1 MSKLRVHELA
11 RELGRQNKEVIEFL
25 KSKGIDVKSHM
36 SMVDELAISIVKDRF
51 KKNNNRGKEHIAK
64 LDTPKTEEKVV
75 TAKSEGDKTE
85 TPKKKKN
92 IIRVFHA
99 QNASDGGKTRKK
111 PVKAE
116 AREQVHQEMQKEQRL
131 LTIQEQMVTDQEE
144 IMTVPMPVTEDRR
157 ETETVR
163 EDLRAK
169 AELRAMEIV
178 RADVLVREEPRVMV
192 SAREDH
198 REMETVRVDVSVRED
213 HRAITVR
220 VEDHRVMAR
229 VARMETE
236 VKDAMDASAAVR
248 DVRDSARIPERMM
261 IWYLHRN

>member
-1 MSKLRVHELA
+1 
-11 RELGRQNKEVIEFL
+11 
-25 KSKGIDVKSHM
+25 
-36 SMVDELAISIVKDRF
+36 
-51 KKNNNRGKEHIAK
+51 
-64 LDTPKTEEKVV
+64 
-75 TAKSEGDKTE
+75 
-85 TPKKKKN
+85 
-92 IIRVFHA
+92 
-99 QNASDGGKTRKK
+99 
-111 PVKAE
+111 
-116 AREQVHQEMQKEQRL
+116 MQKEQRL
-131 LTIQEQMVTDQEE
+131 LIIQEQMVTDQEE

-157 ETETVR
+157 ETDSAR
-163 EDLRAK
+163 EDHRAK

-198 REMETVRVDVSVRED
+198 REMETVRVDVSVREEPRVMVRD
-213 HRAITVR
+213 ARAEDSREMETVRADVSVREDRRAITVR

>member
-1 MSKLRVHELA
+1 
-11 RELGRQNKEVIEFL
+11 
-25 KSKGIDVKSHM
+25 
-36 SMVDELAISIVKDRF
+36 
-51 KKNNNRGKEHIAK
+51 
-64 LDTPKTEEKVV
+64 
-75 TAKSEGDKTE
+75 
-85 TPKKKKN
+85 
-92 IIRVFHA
+92 
-99 QNASDGGKTRKK
+99 
-111 PVKAE
+111 
-116 AREQVHQEMQKEQRL
+116 MQKEQRL

-157 ETETVR
+157 ETDSAR
-163 EDLRAK
+163 EDHRAK

-178 RADVLVREEPRVMV
+178 RADVSVREEPRVMV

-198 REMETVRVDVSVRED
+198 REMETVRVDVSVREEPRVMVRDARAEDSREMETVRADVSVRED

>member
-1 MSKLRVHELA
+1 
-11 RELGRQNKEVIEFL
+11 
-25 KSKGIDVKSHM
+25 
-36 SMVDELAISIVKDRF
+36 
-51 KKNNNRGKEHIAK
+51 
-64 LDTPKTEEKVV
+64 
-75 TAKSEGDKTE
+75 
-85 TPKKKKN
+85 
-92 IIRVFHA
+92 
-99 QNASDGGKTRKK
+99 
-111 PVKAE
+111 
-116 AREQVHQEMQKEQRL
+116 MQKEQRL
-131 LTIQEQMVTDQEE
+131 PTVQEQTVTDQEE

-157 ETETVR
+157 ETDSAR
-163 EDLRAK
+163 EDHRAK

-198 REMETVRVDVSVRED
+198 REMETVREED
-213 HRAITVR
+213 RRAITVR

>member
-1 MSKLRVHELA
+1 
-11 RELGRQNKEVIEFL
+11 
-25 KSKGIDVKSHM
+25 
-36 SMVDELAISIVKDRF
+36 
-51 KKNNNRGKEHIAK
+51 
-64 LDTPKTEEKVV
+64 
-75 TAKSEGDKTE
+75 
-85 TPKKKKN
+85 
-92 IIRVFHA
+92 
-99 QNASDGGKTRKK
+99 
-111 PVKAE
+111 
-116 AREQVHQEMQKEQRL
+116 MQKEQRL

-157 ETETVR
+157 ETDSAR
-163 EDLRAK
+163 EDHRAK

-198 REMETVRVDVSVRED
+198 REME
-213 HRAITVR
+213 TVR

>member
-1 MSKLRVHELA
+1 
-11 RELGRQNKEVIEFL
+11 
-25 KSKGIDVKSHM
+25 
-36 SMVDELAISIVKDRF
+36 
-51 KKNNNRGKEHIAK
+51 
-64 LDTPKTEEKVV
+64 
-75 TAKSEGDKTE
+75 
-85 TPKKKKN
+85 
-92 IIRVFHA
+92 
-99 QNASDGGKTRKK
+99 
-111 PVKAE
+111 
-116 AREQVHQEMQKEQRL
+116 MQKEQRL
-131 LTIQEQMVTDQEE
+131 LIIQEQMVTDQEE
-144 IMTVPMPVTEDRR
+144 IMIVPMPVTEDRR
-157 ETETVR
+157 ETDSAR
-163 EDLRAK
+163 EDHRAK

-198 REMETVRVDVSVRED
+198 REMETVRVDVSVREEPRVMVRDARAEDSREMETVRADVSVRED

>member
-1 MSKLRVHELA
+1 
-11 RELGRQNKEVIEFL
+11 
-25 KSKGIDVKSHM
+25 
-36 SMVDELAISIVKDRF
+36 
-51 KKNNNRGKEHIAK
+51 
-64 LDTPKTEEKVV
+64 
-75 TAKSEGDKTE
+75 
-85 TPKKKKN
+85 
-92 IIRVFHA
+92 
-99 QNASDGGKTRKK
+99 
-111 PVKAE
+111 
-116 AREQVHQEMQKEQRL
+116 MQKEQRFL
-131 LTIQEQMVTDQEE
+131 IIQEQMVTDQEE
-144 IMTVPMPVTEDRR
+144 IMIVPMPVTEDRR
-157 ETETVR
+157 ETDSAR
-163 EDLRAK
+163 EDHRAK
-169 AELRAMEIV
+169 AELREMEIV

-198 REMETVRVDVSVRED
+198 REMETVRVDVSVREEPRVMVRDARAEDSREMETVRADASVRED

>member
-1 MSKLRVHELA
+1 
-11 RELGRQNKEVIEFL
+11 
-25 KSKGIDVKSHM
+25 
-36 SMVDELAISIVKDRF
+36 
-51 KKNNNRGKEHIAK
+51 
-64 LDTPKTEEKVV
+64 
-75 TAKSEGDKTE
+75 
-85 TPKKKKN
+85 
-92 IIRVFHA
+92 
-99 QNASDGGKTRKK
+99 
-111 PVKAE
+111 
-116 AREQVHQEMQKEQRL
+116 MQKEQRL

-157 ETETVR
+157 ETDSAR
-163 EDLRAK
+163 EDHRAK

-198 REMETVRVDVSVRED
+198 REMETVRVDVSVREEPRVMVRDARAEDSREMETVRADVSVRED

-220 VEDHRVMAR
+220 VEDHRGMVK

>member
-1 MSKLRVHELA
+1 
-11 RELGRQNKEVIEFL
+11 
-25 KSKGIDVKSHM
+25 
-36 SMVDELAISIVKDRF
+36 
-51 KKNNNRGKEHIAK
+51 
-64 LDTPKTEEKVV
+64 
-75 TAKSEGDKTE
+75 
-85 TPKKKKN
+85 
-92 IIRVFHA
+92 
-99 QNASDGGKTRKK
+99 
-111 PVKAE
+111 
-116 AREQVHQEMQKEQRL
+116 MQKEQRFL
-131 LTIQEQMVTDQEE
+131 IIQEQMVTDQEE
-144 IMTVPMPVTEDRR
+144 IMIVPMPVTEDRR
-157 ETETVR
+157 ETDSAR
-163 EDLRAK
+163 EDHRAK

-198 REMETVRVDVSVRED
+198 REMETVRVDVSVREEPRVMVRDARAEDSREMETVRADVSVRED

>member
-1 MSKLRVHELA
+1 
-11 RELGRQNKEVIEFL
+11 
-25 KSKGIDVKSHM
+25 
-36 SMVDELAISIVKDRF
+36 
-51 KKNNNRGKEHIAK
+51 
-64 LDTPKTEEKVV
+64 
-75 TAKSEGDKTE
+75 
-85 TPKKKKN
+85 
-92 IIRVFHA
+92 
-99 QNASDGGKTRKK
+99 
-111 PVKAE
+111 
-116 AREQVHQEMQKEQRL
+116 MQKEQRL

-157 ETETVR
+157 ETDSAR
-163 EDLRAK
+163 EEPRAK

-198 REMETVRVDVSVRED
+198 REME
-213 HRAITVR
+213 TVR

>member
-1 MSKLRVHELA
+1 
-11 RELGRQNKEVIEFL
+11 
-25 KSKGIDVKSHM
+25 
-36 SMVDELAISIVKDRF
+36 
-51 KKNNNRGKEHIAK
+51 
-64 LDTPKTEEKVV
+64 
-75 TAKSEGDKTE
+75 
-85 TPKKKKN
+85 
-92 IIRVFHA
+92 
-99 QNASDGGKTRKK
+99 
-111 PVKAE
+111 
-116 AREQVHQEMQKEQRL
+116 MQKEQRL

-157 ETETVR
+157 ETDSAR
-163 EDLRAK
+163 EDPRAK

-192 SAREDH
+192 RDARAEDS
-198 REMETVRVDVSVRED
+198 RAMEIVRADVSVRED

-236 VKDAMDASAAVR
+236 VKVAMDASAAVR

>member
-1 MSKLRVHELA
+1 
-11 RELGRQNKEVIEFL
+11 
-25 KSKGIDVKSHM
+25 
-36 SMVDELAISIVKDRF
+36 
-51 KKNNNRGKEHIAK
+51 
-64 LDTPKTEEKVV
+64 
-75 TAKSEGDKTE
+75 
-85 TPKKKKN
+85 
-92 IIRVFHA
+92 
-99 QNASDGGKTRKK
+99 
-111 PVKAE
+111 
-116 AREQVHQEMQKEQRL
+116 MQKEQRL

-157 ETETVR
+157 ETDSAR
-163 EDLRAK
+163 EDHRAK

-178 RADVLVREEPRVMV
+178 RADVSVREEPRVMV
-192 SAREDH
+192 RDARAEDS
-198 REMETVRVDVSVRED
+198 REMETVRADVSVRED

>member
-1 MSKLRVHELA
+1 
-11 RELGRQNKEVIEFL
+11 
-25 KSKGIDVKSHM
+25 
-36 SMVDELAISIVKDRF
+36 
-51 KKNNNRGKEHIAK
+51 
-64 LDTPKTEEKVV
+64 
-75 TAKSEGDKTE
+75 
-85 TPKKKKN
+85 
-92 IIRVFHA
+92 
-99 QNASDGGKTRKK
+99 
-111 PVKAE
+111 
-116 AREQVHQEMQKEQRL
+116 MQKEQRL

-157 ETETVR
+157 ETDSAR
-163 EDLRAK
+163 EEPRAK

-198 REMETVRVDVSVRED
+198 REMETVRVDVSVREEPRVMVRDARAEDSREMETVRADVSVRED

-248 DVRDSARIPERMM
+248 DVRDSARISERMM

>member
-1 MSKLRVHELA
+1 
-11 RELGRQNKEVIEFL
+11 
-25 KSKGIDVKSHM
+25 
-36 SMVDELAISIVKDRF
+36 
-51 KKNNNRGKEHIAK
+51 
-64 LDTPKTEEKVV
+64 
-75 TAKSEGDKTE
+75 
-85 TPKKKKN
+85 
-92 IIRVFHA
+92 
-99 QNASDGGKTRKK
+99 
-111 PVKAE
+111 
-116 AREQVHQEMQKEQRL
+116 MQKEQRL

-163 EDLRAK
+163 EDPRAK

-198 REMETVRVDVSVRED
+198 REMETVRVDVSVREEPRVMVRDARAEDSREMETVRADVSVRED